1 MNSIFKMSMSHCCCM
16 SHICCSFVRIKSY
29 FVLCV
34 CKDIRKFNRSYQKMR
49 ENRYI
54 LHENVC
60 TRKIIV
66 FLTLID
72 TVLPPPIGIYDN
84 KNV

>member
-34 CKDIRKFNRSYQKMR
+34 CKDIRKFNRSYKK
-49 ENRYI
+49 Y
-54 LHENVC
+54 V
-60 TRKIIV
+60 K
-66 FLTLID
+66 
-72 TVLPPPIGIYDN
+72 TVTFCM
-84 KNV
+84 KTFA

>member
-1 MNSIFKMSMSHCCCM
+1 MNSILFKMSMSHCCM

-29 FVLCV
+29 FVLCA

-54 LHENVC
+54 LHENVY
-60 TRKIIV
+60 TDKIRV
-66 FLTLID
+66 NMTLIYRK
-72 TVLPPPIGIYDN
+72 TGEQENMVF
-84 KNV
+84 

>member
-34 CKDIRKFNRSYQKMR
+34 CKDIRKFNRSYKKIR

-60 TRKIIV
+60 SNKIRV
-66 FLTLID
+66 HFTLNN
-72 TVLPPPIGIYDN
+72 P
-84 KNV
+84 

>member
-34 CKDIRKFNRSYQKMR
+34 CKDIRKFNRSYKKIH

-54 LHENVC
+54 LHENVY
-60 TRKIIV
+60 TDKNKGKFDTNLSIV
-66 FLTLID
+66 T
-72 TVLPPPIGIYDN
+72 PPIGIYDD
-84 KNV
+84 

>member
-1 MNSIFKMSMSHCCCM
+1 MNSILFKMSMSHCCCM

-34 CKDIRKFNRSYQKMR
+34 CKDIRKFNRSYQKIR

-54 LHENVC
+54 LHVNVY
-60 TRKIIV
+60 THKIKV
-66 FLTLID
+66 YLTLID
-72 TVLPPPIGIYDN
+72 TVLPPPIRIYDD
-84 KNV
+84 

>member
-34 CKDIRKFNRSYQKMR
+34 CKDIRKFNRSYQKIR

-54 LHENVC
+54 LHENVY
-60 TRKIIV
+60 TDKNKGKFDTNLSIV
-66 FLTLID
+66 T
-72 TVLPPPIGIYDN
+72 PPDRYL
-84 KNV
+84 

>member
-29 FVLCV
+29 FVLRV
-34 CKDIRKFNRSYQKMR
+34 CKSMTNFDKLYKKIC

-54 LHENVC
+54 LHENVYIDKNKGKFD
-60 TRKIIV
+60 TNLSIV
-66 FLTLID
+66 T
-72 TVLPPPIGIYDN
+72 PPR
-84 KNV
+84 

>member
-1 MNSIFKMSMSHCCCM
+1 MNSIFKMFM

-34 CKDIRKFNRSYQKMR
+34 CKDIRKFNRSYKKIH

-54 LHENVC
+54 LHENVY
-60 TRKIIV
+60 TDKNKGKFDTNLSIV
-66 FLTLID
+66 T
-72 TVLPPPIGIYDN
+72 PPDRYL
-84 KNV
+84 